1 MVQKWG
7 QETRYKIT
15 TAGVRARAD
24 GGLVWGNGG
33 REDEKWV
40 SSGYGLSREPNRCGI
55 KHGIVEK
62 QPMNEAGFTEM
73 VNAEEK
79 VEVRKET

>member
-1 MVQKWG
+1 M
-7 QETRYKIT
+7 
-15 TAGVRARAD
+15 
-24 GGLVWGNGG
+24 N
-33 REDEKWV
+33 
-40 SSGYGLSREPNRCGI
+40 SGYGLSRQPNRCGI

-79 VEVRKET
+79 VEVREET

>member
-1 MVQKWG
+1 MDS
-7 QETRYKIT
+7 R
-15 TAGVRARAD
+15 
-24 GGLVWGNGG
+24 
-33 REDEKWV
+33 
-40 SSGYGLSREPNRCGI
+40 YGLNREPNRFGI

-79 VEVRKET
+79 V